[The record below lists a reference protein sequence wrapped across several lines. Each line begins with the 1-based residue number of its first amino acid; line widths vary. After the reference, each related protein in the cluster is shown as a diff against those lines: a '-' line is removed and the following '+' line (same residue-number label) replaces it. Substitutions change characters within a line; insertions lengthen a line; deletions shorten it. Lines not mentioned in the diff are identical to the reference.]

1 MANDL
6 FRKEVIEKITA
17 PGGLNS
23 YVRVLK
29 PSTWLIL
36 TGIVIALAGLIFFT
50 VSTGFPVLELFFGHF
65 SSEN

>member
-1 MANDL
+1 MTSDL

-29 PSTWLIL
+29 PGTWLIL
-36 TGIVIALAGLIFFT
+36 TGIVIALAGLVFFT
-50 VSTGFPVLELFFGHF
+50 VSTGFPVLELFFGYF
-65 SSEN
+65 SDGN